1 MKRVKLFISLKL
13 HLLSMI
19 FLMWNLNAAGQ
30 NKKEITVGYV
40 DVYEKHPKISFTISS
55 QAEYDQ
61 YPNTKPLAKPKLK
74 SSKTHHIITTK
85 AKQFNL
91 IKYKDYGAEEG
102 YNGYEFLG
110 HFPDLK
116 MYAITQNTT
125 AEHLGFSTMVLIDSL
140 TAYQY
145 AIASIGD
152 AAVELPI
159 LSKTCKYLLYF
170 YNWPYDD
177 NSTFIGV
184 LKINDRK
191 NPQNLLVE
199 KASFNT
205 KDWAVENMKWIDDET
220 FLVKAFTVQK
230 HNRQGYRTYQYF
242 KASL

>member
-1 MKRVKLFISLKL
+1 MERVKLFISIKL
-13 HLLSMI
+13 HLLLMI
-19 FLMWNLNAAGQ
+19 LLMWNLHAGGQ
-30 NKKEITVGYV
+30 EKKEITVGYV
-40 DVYEKHPKISFTISS
+40 NAYEKHPKIVFSVSS
-55 QAEYDQ
+55 KDEYDQ

-74 SSKTHHIITTK
+74 SSKTHHIITAKT
-85 AKQFNL
+85 KQFNL
-91 IKYKDYGAEEG
+91 KKYKDYGAEEG

-110 HFPDLK
+110 YFTELK
-116 MYAITQNTT
+116 MYAITENST

-140 TAYQY
+140 TACQY

-159 LSKTCKYLLYF
+159 LSKTGKYLLYF

-177 NSTFIGV
+177 NNTFIGV
-184 LKINDRK
+184 LKINNRK

-205 KDWAVENMKWIDDET
+205 KDWAVENMKWINDET